1 MARVLI
7 IDDDPLVRR
16 SIERCVADMGHEALT
31 AGSLKE
37 GLALAE
43 TGVDT
48 VYLDLSLPDG
58 AGQNA
63 VEALTA
69 CPLHPE
75 IIVITGMGGNYGAED
90 SLTRG
95 AWEYI
100 SKPASPSIIR
110 ESLAS
115 VLEYRHSKLPHEDA
129 AKKENDGALLKDC
142 GIIGHSA
149 AMDRVRRLIGR
160 AAESEASVLI
170 LGETG
175 AGKELVAHAI
185 HANSGRSNGPFV
197 VVDCSNITESLAE
210 STLYGHVKGAF
221 TGAHA
226 DRQGLVA
233 AANGGTLFLD
243 EVGEL
248 PASMQKYFL
257 RVLQEHTFRPVGSE
271 QERSSNF
278 RLVAA
283 TNRDLESMTHEG
295 QFRSDLLFRL
305 RTVEVHL
312 PPLRDRGGDIA
323 ELADFFV
330 QKTCKRY
337 DLPGKRLS
345 RQLIKKLEAYPWP
358 GNIRELAN
366 IIESSVIDAGRD
378 PIIYPKHLPSQMR
391 VSFLEKE
398 PQPTHAAP
406 SAPQASSVPIMYGED
421 QPRHPALADQTPMAE
436 APAEVQTYER
446 YKSQRDKI
454 YFQQLM
460 DLCQYD
466 VTKASHVS
474 GLSVPSI
481 YRHLALVGIS
491 TKRRPQ

>member
-16 SIERCVADMGHEALT
+16 SIERCVADMGHDALT
-31 AGSLKE
+31 AGSLTE
-37 GLALAE
+37 GLTLAA

-58 AGQNA
+58 DGQNA
-63 VEALTA
+63 VEVLAA
-69 CPLHPE
+69 CPSHPE
-75 IIVITGMGGNYGAED
+75 VIVITGMGGNYGAED
-90 SLTRG
+90 SLAQG

-100 SKPASPSIIR
+100 AKPASPAIIR
-110 ESLAS
+110 ESLTS
-115 VLEYRHSKLPHEDA
+115 VLEYRLSKMPHANAASGEADA
-129 AKKENDGALLKDC
+129 SLFNDY
-142 GIIGHSA
+142 GIIGCSSS
-149 AMDRVRRLIGR
+149 MDRVRRLIGR

-175 AGKELVAHAI
+175 VGKELVAHAI
-185 HANSGRSNGPFV
+185 HANSRRRGGPFI
-197 VVDCSNITESLAE
+197 VVDCSNISESLVE

-233 AANGGTLFLD
+233 AADGGTLFLD

-257 RVLQEHTFRPVGSE
+257 RVLQEHTFRPVGSAH
-271 QERSSNF
+271 ERTSDF

-283 TNRDLESMTHEG
+283 TNRDLEAMVHEG
-295 QFRSDLLFRL
+295 QYRNDLLFRL

-312 PPLRDRGGDIA
+312 PPLRDRVADIA

-330 QKTCKRY
+330 GKTCKRY
-337 DLPGKRLS
+337 ELPDKKLS
-345 RQLIKKLEAYPWP
+345 RQLFKELETYSWP
-358 GNIRELAN
+358 GNVRELGN
-366 IIESSVIDAGRD
+366 MIEACVIEAGRD

-398 PQPTHAAP
+398 PQAAHAAP
-406 SAPQASSVPIMYGED
+406 RTEEAPRQD
-421 QPRHPALADQTPMAE
+421 TQPEALASGLEE
-436 APAEVQTYER
+436 AVGVSTYEN
-446 YKSQRDKI
+446 YKNKRDKV

-460 DLCQYD
+460 CICDFD
-466 VTKASHVS
+466 VTRASHIS

-481 YRHLALVGIS
+481 YRYLALVGIS
-491 TKRRPQ
+491 TKKRLKN

>member
-37 GLALAE
+37 GLALAA

-58 AGQNA
+58 EGQNA
-63 VEALTA
+63 VEALSA
-69 CPLHPE
+69 CPSHPE
-75 IIVITGMGGNYGAED
+75 VIVITGMGGNYGAED
-90 SLTRG
+90 CLTRG

-100 SKPASPSIIR
+100 SKPASPTIIR
-110 ESLAS
+110 ESLTS
-115 VLEYRHSKLPHEDA
+115 VLEYRLSKMPPKNA
-129 AKKENDGALLKDC
+129 ASKEACGILLNDC

-149 AMDRVRRLIGR
+149 SMNRVRGLISR

-175 AGKELVAHAI
+175 VGKELVAHAI
-185 HANSGRSNGPFV
+185 HAYSGRRDGPFI
-197 VVDCSNITESLAE
+197 VVDCSNIPESLAE

-221 TGAHA
+221 TGALA

-233 AANGGTLFLD
+233 AADGGTLFLD

-257 RVLQEHTFRPVGSE
+257 RVLQEHTFRPVGSAT
-271 QERSSNF
+271 ERTSNF

-283 TNRDLESMTHEG
+283 TNRDLEAMTHKG

-305 RTVEVHL
+305 RTVEVNL
-312 PPLRDRGGDIA
+312 PPLRDREADIT

-330 QKTCKRY
+330 VKTCKRY
-337 DLPGKRLS
+337 GLPNKRLS
-345 RQLIKKLEAYPWP
+345 RQLVKMLETYPWP
-358 GNIRELAN
+358 GNIRELSN
-366 IIESSVIDAGRD
+366 SIEASVIEAGQD
-378 PIIYPKHLPSQMR
+378 PIIYPKHLPRQLR
-391 VSFLEKE
+391 VSLLEKE
-398 PQPTHAAP
+398 PQ
-406 SAPQASSVPIMYGED
+406 SVPAI
-421 QPRHPALADQTPMAE
+421 PLADDLLRQGTQPETRMMPEESAGI
-436 APAEVQTYER
+436 QTYED
-446 YKSQRDKI
+446 YKNQRDKV

-460 DLCQYD
+460 DMCGYD
-466 VTKASHVS
+466 VTQASQVA

-491 TKRRPQ
+491 TKKRSPN